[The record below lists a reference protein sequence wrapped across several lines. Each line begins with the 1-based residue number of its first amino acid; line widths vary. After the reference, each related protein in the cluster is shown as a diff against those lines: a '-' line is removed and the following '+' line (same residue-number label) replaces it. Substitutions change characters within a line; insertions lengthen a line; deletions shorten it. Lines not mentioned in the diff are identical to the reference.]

1 VRLFLGAAMAS
12 ASKAGAPPP
21 AHDKQSLCL
30 DILVSGHVQA
40 YVDFFYLTHRPEV
53 EQDAAAE
60 AEEEQVGVPSNML
73 PHVKTQ
79 LEEAEV
85 ARRRGD
91 TQAVFAAYRQLADF
105 FTGLED
111 QRTAIYFWEKC
122 LEITQLTSDVE
133 SEKQATRSLGMAHE
147 ASKDMA
153 AAIKQYETLLDLT
166 KATSDVGGAQ
176 QANEH
181 LVVGYEATA
190 ASRDAAGDPHGA
202 LECREKCL
210 EAARA
215 SGDPAKERKAHF
227 DLGQAHEKLG
237 GMEHLKKAV
246 AHYESN
252 LTLAQKADET
262 EAQGAAAYALA
273 QTYQRLQDG
282 EKSLGYLK
290 QFLRLAQASSSAR
303 AQAEACCSLGVLYN
317 TQGDYSSAVQYLER
331 FFELARAV
339 GDRALVDKARTYLGI
354 ARGNSVLPQYTKV
367 VTNDL
372 NGLLSWKNRRT
383 PFTSQLSIGQQ

>member
-1 VRLFLGAAMAS
+1 MAAAS
-12 ASKAGAPPP
+12 AGAPAP
-21 AHDKQSLCL
+21 ALDKQSLCL

-53 EQDAAAE
+53 DHEEEEAAE
-60 AEEEQVGVPSNML
+60 PEPQDEQVGIPSNML

-91 TQAVFAAYRQLADF
+91 TQAVFTAYRQLADF

-133 SEKQATRSLGMAHE
+133 GEKQATRSLGMAHE

-166 KATSDVGGAQ
+166 NGTSDVGGAQ

-181 LVVGYEATA
+181 LVVAYEATA
-190 ASRDAAGDPHGA
+190 ASRDAAGDAHGA

-215 SGDPAKERKAHF
+215 SGDPAKERKAHY
-227 DLGQAHEKLG
+227 DLGQVRAAHEPEAASRTWPPDAHVLTGSG
-237 GMEHLKKAV
+237 GPCRRPPPPPRPAPRAFSDL
-246 AHYESN
+246 
-252 LTLAQKADET
+252 
-262 EAQGAAAYALA
+262 
-273 QTYQRLQDG
+273 
-282 EKSLGYLK
+282 SL
-290 QFLRLAQASSSAR
+290 LRLALALPFGPPSPPLWPPPAV
-303 AQAEACCSLGVLYN
+303 ALHPSLVLALSPPLLAPLPMSVAGPREDGRPRPP
-317 TQGDYSSAVQYLER
+317 QEGGD
-331 FFELARAV
+331 
-339 GDRALVDKARTYLGI
+339 AL
-354 ARGNSVLPQYTKV
+354 RG
-367 VTNDL
+367 
-372 NGLLSWKNRRT
+372 
-383 PFTSQLSIGQQ
+383 